1 MFELTLSGYSEL
13 LQKKHEN
20 QYKHWLYNNLDEY
33 NSLQRFEHY
42 GVSWTGIKKFV
53 KKGSFKETLKYGAQI
68 DSKMLKYKIQ
78 NTEVCALANC

>member
-1 MFELTLSGYSEL
+1 MFELSLAGYSEL

-42 GVSWTGIKKFV
+42 GVSWTGVSKLV
-53 KKGSFKETLKYGAQI
+53 KKGSFKETLKYSAQI
-68 DSKMLKYKIQ
+68 DSKILKHKI
-78 NTEVCALANC
+78 